1 MHKPLVTVIDY
12 GVGNLLSVKRSLE
25 NQGAQVCVTSDPN
38 LILSSQKLVLPGV
51 GAFPRAMQ
59 ALRDLKL
66 VEVIKEYASKQNPLL
81 AICLG
86 MQLLMEIGEEFVQ
99 TDGLGLI
106 PGRVVELPRKTLDGK
121 ALLIP
126 HIGWNQLLLPR
137 DSSDWNKTI
146 LHNTEVGDTVYFVH
160 SFVVKPSDKKN
171 IVAYSRYGGYE
182 IPVVITRDSVTG
194 CQFHPEKS
202 GLVGLKIIRNFIA
215 Q

>member
-1 MHKPLVTVIDY
+1 MNKPHVTVVDY

-25 NQGAQVCVTSDPN
+25 SQGAQVCVTSDPN

-51 GAFPRAMQ
+51 GAFPRAMR
-59 ALRDLKL
+59 ALREFKL
-66 VEVIKEYASKQNPLL
+66 VGVIQEYASKRKPLL

-86 MQLLMEIGEEFVQ
+86 MQLLMEIGEEFGQ

-106 PGRVVELPRKTLDGK
+106 PGRVVELPTKTLDGK
-121 ALLIP
+121 ALRIP
-126 HIGWNQLLLPR
+126 HIGWNQLLPPR

-160 SFVVKPSDKKN
+160 SFVVNPSNKKN
-171 IVAYSRYGGYE
+171 IVAYSHYGGYE
-182 IPVVITRDSVTG
+182 IPAVITSDFVTG

-202 GLVGLKIIRNFIA
+202 GRVGLNIIRNFIS